1 MDTQQKSKWRAVS
14 HKYYEA
20 SEYKLE
26 VTKDYSAAVYQK
38 LNRDLT
44 PKRYIYIYN
53 WRGVNVVIKR

>member
-1 MDTQQKSKWRAVS
+1 MS

-44 PKRYIYIYN
+44 PKRYIYIYIYN